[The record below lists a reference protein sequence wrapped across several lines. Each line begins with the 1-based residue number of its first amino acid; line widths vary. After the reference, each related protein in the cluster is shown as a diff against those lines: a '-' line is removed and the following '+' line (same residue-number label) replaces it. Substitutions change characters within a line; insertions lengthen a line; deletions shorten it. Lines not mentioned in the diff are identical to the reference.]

1 MPVFRVEKNSNY
13 TTMCNYH
20 LRDQGLSLKG
30 KGLLSMLLS
39 LPDTWNY
46 SVRGLSSITP
56 DGVDGVLT
64 ALKELERLGYLERN
78 QQRESNG
85 RMGRAEYVIYEMPRK
100 KPCSESPCTEKP
112 YTVNPDTDTPV
123 TENPAQLSTN
133 RTSTETI
140 NKREK
145 KEIQH
150 RYGGDVVNF
159 KTTKHFRDKRNH
171 YIDRSQ
177 WRITENVHE
186 PIIDRTDFETA
197 QRILENAPVK
207 RPNGDGEIHPLSG
220 LLFCKDCGAKM
231 HIRIDYR
238 NGGKRHVAYCS
249 EYHKGKAKNPKCHS
263 PHIMDADLLMQTIAE
278 VLKKIEDYSIS
289 NRAEFE
295 ALVKKNLAMQQTD
308 KTKKQ
313 QKRIPQITTR
323 LEQIDKVLNKLY
335 EDNALGTISQ
345 DRYEQMSQK
354 YSEEYYALKAELATL
369 QEQLS
374 AYENAGGRA
383 QKFLKLTERHA
394 AFTDLTPTILNEF
407 ISRIEVHERDQK
419 RARYAIQHISIYF
432 NYIGNTWINPYMLVM
447 GRNNETVKF
456 LDARNEYV
464 PSRIKGK
471 RINLLNDEGITEIVK
486 KYESGESCIE
496 VSVSEMEEC
505 DYVLTPNR
513 YVKVNDVDANL
524 VRLGNM
530 VKEVKRGITLSA
542 SDMDQMIMDNPS
554 DIRCLLPSD
563 ITAGVVTAEK
573 YFHGELRKPGKNE
586 ANRGDVLISKT
597 GNPFRIAVADRSY
610 LVVGNTY
617 ILNID
622 SSKYSP
628 EYIKCYLS
636 SEAGQKEIMK
646 YASGATTPIISVA
659 NLSSIEI
666 PVHDEATQKE
676 MDKHAE
682 NILSAM
688 EESYKQI
695 KICEDEMNAL
705 FR

>member
-1 MPVFRVEKNSNY
+1 
-13 TTMCNYH
+13 
-20 LRDQGLSLKG
+20 
-30 KGLLSMLLS
+30 MLLS

-100 KPCSESPCTEKP
+100 KPCSESPCTENP

-231 HIRIDYR
+231 YIRIDYR

-263 PHIMDADLLMQTIAE
+263 PHIIDADLLMQTIAE

-295 ALVKKNLAMQQTD
+295 VLVKKNLAMQQTD

-335 EDNALGTISQ
+335 EDNALGTIPQ

-354 YSEEYYALKAELATL
+354 YSEEYYALKTELFTL

-394 AFTDLTPTILNEF
+394 AFTDL
-407 ISRIEVHERDQK
+407 
-419 RARYAIQHISIYF
+419 
-432 NYIGNTWINPYMLVM
+432 
-447 GRNNETVKF
+447 
-456 LDARNEYV
+456 
-464 PSRIKGK
+464 
-471 RINLLNDEGITEIVK
+471 
-486 KYESGESCIE
+486 
-496 VSVSEMEEC
+496 
-505 DYVLTPNR
+505 
-513 YVKVNDVDANL
+513 
-524 VRLGNM
+524 
-530 VKEVKRGITLSA
+530 
-542 SDMDQMIMDNPS
+542 
-554 DIRCLLPSD
+554 IR
-563 ITAGVVTAEK
+563 V
-573 YFHGELRKPGKNE
+573 
-586 ANRGDVLISKT
+586 
-597 GNPFRIAVADRSY
+597 
-610 LVVGNTY
+610 
-617 ILNID
+617 
-622 SSKYSP
+622 
-628 EYIKCYLS
+628 
-636 SEAGQKEIMK
+636 
-646 YASGATTPIISVA
+646 
-659 NLSSIEI
+659 
-666 PVHDEATQKE
+666 
-676 MDKHAE
+676 
-682 NILSAM
+682 
-688 EESYKQI
+688 
-695 KICEDEMNAL
+695 
-705 FR
+705 